1 MANGAAGEVESM
13 TEGVSCKRLVLRAA
27 LRQVSPMVIRVI
39 SVHDGMNLPDFND
52 VFCAMMGWSGG
63 MGYILRI
70 HGQEFNS
77 FRRKTRTR
85 AFHEFKLHRQ
95 EKFVYVTDTL
105 SKWEWDVQVL
115 DIEDAIDGD
124 KKPVCL
130 SGRGAT
136 PPEHCGGPKGY
147 RLMLKRQSEGS
158 AMLSPKIVDAGIQ
171 MLIEGS
177 PSTPVATWD
186 LLRSAV
192 SDCLVSLDERLE
204 QSGPLQPERFS
215 LEEANERLRLLMHHQ
230 GWRFRA

>member
-1 MANGAAGEVESM
+1 MMEAPS
-13 TEGVSCKRLVLRAA
+13 SKRLVLRAS
-27 LRQVSPMVIRVI
+27 LLHVSPMVIRVI

-52 VFCAMMGWSGG
+52 VFCAMLGWSGD

-77 FRRKTRTR
+77 FRRKTRSK

-95 EKFVYVTDTL
+95 EKFFYVADTL

-115 DIEDAIDGD
+115 DIEDATDED

-130 SGRGAT
+130 AGRGAT
-136 PPEHCGGPKGY
+136 PPELCGGPKGY

-158 AMLSPKIVDAGIQ
+158 AMLSPKTVDSGIQ

-177 PSTPVATWD
+177 PSMPVETWD
-186 LLRSAV
+186 VLRSAV
-192 SDCLVSLDERLE
+192 SDGLVSLDERLARF
-204 QSGPLQPERFS
+204 GPLQPERFS

>member
-1 MANGAAGEVESM
+1 MIEAP
-13 TEGVSCKRLVLRAA
+13 SCKRLVLRAA
-27 LRQVSPMVIRVI
+27 LRQVSPMVIRVL
-39 SVHDGMNLPDFND
+39 SVHDGMGLPAFND
-52 VFCAMMGWSGG
+52 VFCAMLGWSSE

-115 DIEDAIDGD
+115 DMEEATEED

-130 SGRGAT
+130 AGRGAT

-147 RLMLKRQSEGS
+147 RLMLKRQSEVS
-158 AMLSPKIVDAGIQ
+158 AMLTPKIVDAGKARESAPPSSNRPSIRSSAG
-171 MLIEGS
+171 GS
-177 PSTPVATWD
+177 
-186 LLRSAV
+186 
-192 SDCLVSLDERLE
+192 
-204 QSGPLQPERFS
+204 
-215 LEEANERLRLLMHHQ
+215 
-230 GWRFRA
+230 

>member
-1 MANGAAGEVESM
+1 
-13 TEGVSCKRLVLRAA
+13 
-27 LRQVSPMVIRVI
+27 MVIRVL
-39 SVHDGMNLPDFND
+39 SVHGGMNLPEFND
-52 VFCAMMGWSGG
+52 VFCAMLGWSGD

-77 FRRKTRTR
+77 FRRKTRTK

-95 EKFVYVTDTL
+95 EKFVYVADTL

-115 DIEDAIDGD
+115 DIEHATDED
-124 KKPVCL
+124 KAPLCL
-130 SGRGAT
+130 AGRGAT
-136 PPEHCGGPKGY
+136 PPEFCGGPKGY
-147 RLMLKRQSEGS
+147 RLMLKRQSEGA
-158 AMLSPKIVDAGIQ
+158 AMLSPKIVDAGIA

-177 PSTPVATWD
+177 PSTSVATWD

-192 SDCLVSLDERLE
+192 TDCLVSLDERLT

-215 LEEANERLRLLMHHQ
+215 LQEANERLRLLMHQQ